1 MLLQIIVPHYKE
13 RAEEVEPLL
22 DSLKLQQAVD
32 FAEFEVLI
40 VYDGDEAWRLPIVDW
55 ARKYPFKIRH
65 IHKPHGGISHTRNH
79 GLDLAEAEY
88 VMFCDADDMFC
99 HVCGLRMV
107 FDEIYKGFD
116 TLTSA
121 FIEETKNP
129 DTGAPLFV
137 VHAQDA
143 TFVHGKVHRLA
154 FLREN
159 NIRFCDRLLVH
170 EDSYFHTLVN
180 CCVTEPERGRYLPE
194 KFYLWKW
201 RDNSICRHDPDYILK
216 TYPAVLESSDAAV
229 DELMRRGL
237 DEYANIYAGMMLIE
251 SYYTL
256 NRKEWLE
263 VTHKD
268 YRDATE
274 RRIAEYYHKH
284 KARYEAMTDAER
296 MKASAIAR
304 ERAINNGML
313 MESISFPE
321 WLRHIDAL

>member
-1 MLLQIIVPHYKE
+1 MLLQLIVPHYKE
-13 RAEEVEPLL
+13 RAYEVEPLL
-22 DSLKLQQAVD
+22 DSVRLQQGID
-32 FAEFEVLI
+32 FNEVGVVI
-40 VYDGDEAWRLPIVDW
+40 VYDGDEAYQLPEVEW
-55 ARKYPFKIRH
+55 MERYPFEILFL
-65 IHKPHGGISHTRNH
+65 HKPHGGISHTRNY
-79 GLDLAEAEY
+79 GLDHATADY
-88 VMFCDADDMFC
+88 VMFCDADDLFC
-99 HVCGLRMV
+99 HLCGLRIV
-107 FDEIYKGFD
+107 FDEINRGFD
-116 TLTSA
+116 TMTSA
-121 FIEETKNP
+121 FVEETRKP
-129 DTGAPLFV
+129 GTDEPLFV
-137 VHAQDA
+137 VHEQDG
-143 TFVHGKVHRLA
+143 TFVHGKIHRLA

-159 NIRFCDRLLVH
+159 NLRFCDRLTVH

-180 CCVTEPERGRYLPE
+180 CCVTDPQKGRYQPE

-216 TYPAVLESSDAAV
+216 TYPAALESSDACV

-237 DEYANIYAGMMLIE
+237 DEYANVYAGLMLIE
-251 SYYTL
+251 AYYTL

-284 KARYEAMTDAER
+284 RERYEAMTDMEK

-304 ERAINNGML
+304 ERSINKGML

-321 WLRHIDAL
+321 WLKHIDSL